1 MTLPFNSSIT
11 AIKAAFGTLSAS
23 AHNTANINTDGFK
36 KERTILGENKQG
48 GVSAK
53 TGVSKEAGT
62 LYQNSDGKM
71 VEDSNVEISEEIAN
85 QMLAKHLLS
94 ANIAVLKTTN
104 DIEKDLINILA

>member
-1 MTLPFNSSIT
+1 
-11 AIKAAFGTLSAS
+11 
-23 AHNTANINTDGFK
+23 
-36 KERTILGENKQG
+36 
-48 GVSAK
+48 
-53 TGVSKEAGT
+53 
-62 LYQNSDGKM
+62 M